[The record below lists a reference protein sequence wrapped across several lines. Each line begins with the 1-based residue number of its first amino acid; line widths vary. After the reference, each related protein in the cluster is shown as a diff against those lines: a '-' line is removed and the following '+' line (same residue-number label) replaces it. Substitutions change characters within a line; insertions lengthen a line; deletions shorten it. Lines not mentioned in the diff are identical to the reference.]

1 MIFYCYA
8 VQVLPKYFQLAEV
21 VDSPVDF
28 YSSRVPK
35 KQRKRTMAEEI
46 MHDEETLR
54 WGKWIIIVSV
64 QNCHW

>member
-1 MIFYCYA
+1 MLTMFYGYA
-8 VQVLPKYFQLAEV
+8 TQILPKYFQLAEV

-54 WGKWIIIVSV
+54 
-64 QNCHW
+64 